1 MNMIDVM
8 KRLAELDANNLT
20 IVKENTNVEEC
31 GMMPMPG
38 MGGMDRPTTPAT
50 LNVTAGSGEELGNML
65 AQIMALA
72 GVHKVE
78 PEHLGIEQEPMSL
91 TSEPAVGAMPAP
103 GAGDTDDMRSMI
115 SAVDKLN
122 PDTDGEEGDEEE
134 TDEEETDEEADPFG
148 IPGGSSSPNNPIKQK
163 PFNANQ
169 FSNQENQPGGGETSN
184 GEKRQNNLPTAT
196 FENLM
201 KEYQAYIGE

>member
-1 MNMIDVM
+1 MIDVM
-8 KRLAELDANNLT
+8 KRLAELDANNLN
-20 IVKENTNVEEC
+20 IVKENTNIEEC

-38 MGGMDRPTTPAT
+38 MGGMDRPSTPAS

-78 PEHLGIEQEPMSL
+78 PAHLGIEPEPMSL
-91 TSEPAVGAMPAP
+91 TAEPGMGGAP
-103 GAGDTDDMRSMI
+103 GAAPGGDTDDMRSMI

-122 PDTDGEEGDEEE
+122 PETDDAEGGDEEGE
-134 TDEEETDEEADPFG
+134 DDREETDEEADEFG
-148 IPGGSSSPNNPIKQK
+148 VPGGSSSPSNPNKQK
-163 PFNANQ
+163 PFDTM
-169 FSNQENQPGGGETSN
+169 SNQENQPGSGQTSN
-184 GEKRQNNLPTAT
+184 GEKRQSNLPTAT